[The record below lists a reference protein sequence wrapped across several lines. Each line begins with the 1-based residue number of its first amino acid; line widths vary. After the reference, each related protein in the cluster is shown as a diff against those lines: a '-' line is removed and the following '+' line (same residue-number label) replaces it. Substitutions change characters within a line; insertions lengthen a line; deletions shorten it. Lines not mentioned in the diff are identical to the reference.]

1 MKYNNIYRLG
11 VKILTLRFKII
22 NNYMNKQQIEEQDTF
37 FEFFDEWTEPL
48 PVPEEYCLD
57 NDVEDFIIDKIKEAL
72 LEHNGNQTKASERL
86 GIKRTTLIA
95 KCKKLNIFSV

>member
-1 MKYNNIYRLG
+1 MNNR
-11 VKILTLRFKII
+11 
-22 NNYMNKQQIEEQDTF
+22 QQEEQDTF
-37 FEFFDEWTEPL
+37 FELFDTWTEPL

-57 NDVEDFIIDKIKEAL
+57 DDVEDFIIDKIKEAL
-72 LEHNGNQTKASERL
+72 IEHNGNQTRASKRL

>member
-1 MKYNNIYRLG
+1 
-11 VKILTLRFKII
+11 
-22 NNYMNKQQIEEQDTF
+22 MNKQQIEEQDTF
-37 FEFFDEWTEPL
+37 FEFFDTWTEPL

-57 NDVEDFIIDKIKEAL
+57 NDVEDFIIDKVKDAL
-72 LEHNGNQTKASERL
+72 IQENWNQTKASERL

>member
-1 MKYNNIYRLG
+1 MR
-11 VKILTLRFKII
+11 T
-22 NNYMNKQQIEEQDTF
+22 QQQDEQDVF
-37 FEFFDEWTEPL
+37 FAIFDELSAAL

-57 NDVEDFIIDKIKEAL
+57 DDVEDFIIDRIKEAL
-72 LEHNGNQTKASERL
+72 IEHNGNQTRASKRL

>member
-1 MKYNNIYRLG
+1 
-11 VKILTLRFKII
+11 
-22 NNYMNKQQIEEQDTF
+22 MNKQQIEEQDTF

>member
-1 MKYNNIYRLG
+1 
-11 VKILTLRFKII
+11 
-22 NNYMNKQQIEEQDTF
+22 MNKRQQEEQDTF
-37 FEFFDEWTEPL
+37 FELFDTWTEPL

-72 LEHNGNQTKASERL
+72 IEHNGNQTKASERL

-95 KCKKLNIFSV
+95 KCKKLNIFTV

>member
-1 MKYNNIYRLG
+1 
-11 VKILTLRFKII
+11 
-22 NNYMNKQQIEEQDTF
+22 MNKQQIEEQDTF

-57 NDVEDFIIDKIKEAL
+57 DDVEDFIIDKIKEAL
-72 LEHNGNQTKASERL
+72 IEHNGNQTKASERL

>member
-1 MKYNNIYRLG
+1 MK
-11 VKILTLRFKII
+11 T
-22 NNYMNKQQIEEQDTF
+22 QQIEEQDTF
-37 FEFFDEWTEPL
+37 FELFDTWSEPL

-57 NDVEDFIIDKIKEAL
+57 DDVEDFIIDKIKEAL

>member
-1 MKYNNIYRLG
+1 
-11 VKILTLRFKII
+11 
-22 NNYMNKQQIEEQDTF
+22 MNKQQIEEQDTF

-95 KCKKLNIFSV
+95 KFKKLNIFSV

>member
-1 MKYNNIYRLG
+1 
-11 VKILTLRFKII
+11 
-22 NNYMNKQQIEEQDTF
+22 MNKQQIEEQDTF

-57 NDVEDFIIDKIKEAL
+57 NDVEDFIIDKVKDAL
-72 LEHNGNQTKASERL
+72 IQENWNQTKASERL

-95 KCKKLNIFSV
+95 KCKKLNIFTV

>member
-1 MKYNNIYRLG
+1 
-11 VKILTLRFKII
+11 
-22 NNYMNKQQIEEQDTF
+22 MNKQQIEEQDTF

-72 LEHNGNQTKASERL
+72 IEHNGNQTKASKGL